1 MEAAMRKLGGLVF
14 LSSALWVVS
23 ATAQVREEFSVPVD
37 YRGGQI
43 QLRAEFQK
51 PATGAG
57 PFPAIIALHACG
69 GYHDPYSM
77 TTWLPLLWQQGY
89 ATLRLDSFTAR
100 GHYGDICG
108 NTGEVTAV
116 ERARDALAAAYVL
129 AGRPDVR
136 RDRIAVIGWSHGG
149 GGAMA
154 ATKDGPN
161 SRPWREKLASV
172 GGKLVASIDLY
183 GGCGTT
189 EYAVVVPLL
198 VLVGAL
204 DDWTSGGASCLELAR
219 ANPTLVIVQV
229 YPGAYHGFDT
239 SGDTHRSEGH
249 MIAYNAEATADARIR
264 VTEFLRRYMQ

>member
-1 MEAAMRKLGGLVF
+1 MRKLAGLVF

-37 YRGGQI
+37 YQGGQI
-43 QLRAEFQK
+43 RLRAEFQK
-51 PATGAG
+51 PATGSG
-57 PFPAIIALHACG
+57 PFPAVIALHACG

-77 TTWLPLLWQQGY
+77 GAWLALFQQQGY
-89 ATLRLDSFTAR
+89 ATLRIDSFTAR

-108 NTGEVTAV
+108 NIRGVTTG

-149 GGAMA
+149 AGARA
-154 ATKDGPN
+154 AAKDSPDT
-161 SRPWREKLASV
+161 RPAREKLASV
-172 GGKLVASIDLY
+172 GGKLVASIALY

-189 EYAVVVPLL
+189 EYPVIVPLL

-204 DDWTSGGASCLELAR
+204 DDWTSGGADCLVLAKAYPR
-219 ANPTLVIVQV
+219 LVTVQV
-229 YPGAYHGFDT
+229 YPGAYHGFDIP
-239 SGDTHRSEGH
+239 GDMHRSVGH
-249 MIAYNAEATADARIR
+249 VIAYNAEATADARVR
-264 VTEFLRRYMQ
+264 ATEFLRRYMQ